1 MTSSKDTD
9 SSRTRTD
16 ENLRAERERSDD
28 ELLARSTALAE
39 DAEEVIARERERA
52 RLVLELAR
60 EREDQHLVDIGATR
74 EVRQTVRKER
84 RTADAALA
92 DERAT
97 AETQRLDER
106 ERRRAAMIQ
115 LLAFERSAT
124 DRTLS
129 EERRHA
135 DENVLSREDLLALV
149 AHDLRNMLSTIVMN
163 ASVVVMAPELRM
175 TAAPAAQIQRVGAQM
190 ADLLDDL
197 LAFSSF
203 EAGKLSLSVAEVDVV
218 PIVADA
224 VEIHEQV
231 AKAHGL
237 ALAMQADPPSVTVA
251 VDGKRITRALVN
263 LIGNALKFT
272 PAGGR
277 VDVSVSVIG
286 DECEIAVADTG
297 IGIPKDQLQSIF
309 ERFQQVGTQARRS
322 TGVGLGLYIARLIAD
337 AHGGRIWAES
347 EPPAGSTFRLRLP
360 LIRSAT

>member
-115 LLAFERSAT
+115 LLAFERS
-124 DRTLS
+124 
-129 EERRHA
+129 